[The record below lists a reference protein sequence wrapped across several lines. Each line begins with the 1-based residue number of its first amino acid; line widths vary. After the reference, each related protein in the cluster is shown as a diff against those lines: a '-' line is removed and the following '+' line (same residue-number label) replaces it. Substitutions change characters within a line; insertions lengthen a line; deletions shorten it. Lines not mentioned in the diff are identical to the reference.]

1 MMETLK
7 LPHNYLKKLPP
18 AIENLVNCTEI
29 DLSGNGIGEF
39 FRKKI
44 YFFCAI
50 LLKDN
55 SS

>member
-39 FRKKI
+39 FRQNF
-44 YFFCAI
+44 YFFSNVI
-50 LLKDN
+50 VN
-55 SS
+55 E